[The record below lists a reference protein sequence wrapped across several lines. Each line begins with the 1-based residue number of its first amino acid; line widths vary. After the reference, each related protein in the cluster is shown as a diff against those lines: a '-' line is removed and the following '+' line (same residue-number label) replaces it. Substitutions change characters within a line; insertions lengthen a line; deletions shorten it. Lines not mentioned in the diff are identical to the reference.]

1 MRTGSRDVLTRQD
14 QAELSEPKA
23 SIESVNPPVN
33 SIRRAL
39 ARAWPG
45 VLLVVAIAAVVHL
58 ALHPFPLIPDVVAA
72 LAVGT
77 LMGNLGARPWAQAGA
92 NLVVRY
98 GLRLAI
104 IALGAG
110 LNLSVIAG
118 RGWSTLLLIVTLVA
132 IAMTLGLLMG
142 RAAALD
148 RTVSILLG
156 VGTAICGA
164 SAILAVSPLVKAR
177 EKETAYAIT
186 TIFAFNIAA
195 LLCLPFIGHLLGLS
209 QVRFGTW
216 VGTAVNDTS
225 VVVATGYVY
234 GPTAGGIATL
244 VKLTRTILLVPLCIV
259 VGLAF
264 GGEDAKGSVLLR
276 ARQSIPWFVLG
287 FFGLAAINTARVVPL
302 AWDQSVAQ
310 AGSLV
315 LVVVLAAVG
324 LGVDVEGIRRMG
336 LKPLLIGFALAAVMV
351 VVSFVMIS
359 ALAIE

>member
-1 MRTGSRDVLTRQD
+1 MN
-14 QAELSEPKA
+14 A
-23 SIESVNPPVN
+23 
-33 SIRRAL
+33 IRRGFG
-39 ARAWPG
+39 RAWPG
-45 VLLVVAIAAVVHL
+45 VVLAAAIAAVVHL
-58 ALHPFPLIPDVVAA
+58 ALQPFPVIPDVVAA
-72 LAVGT
+72 LAIGT
-77 LMGNLGARPWAQAGA
+77 LVGNLGTRAWAEVGARLG
-92 NLVVRY
+92 VRY

-132 IAMTLGLLMG
+132 IAMTLGLVMG

-164 SAILAVSPLVKAR
+164 SAILAVSPLLKAP

-186 TIFAFNIAA
+186 TIFVFNIAA
-195 LLCLPFIGHLLGLS
+195 LLCLPFVGHVLGLS

-244 VKLTRTILLVPLCIV
+244 VKLARTILLVPLCIV
-259 VGLAF
+259 VGLVF
-264 GGEDAKGSVLLR
+264 GGADAKGSVLLR
-276 ARQSIPWFVLG
+276 ARQSVPWFVLG
-287 FFGLAAINTARVVPL
+287 FFCLAAINTAHVVPS
-302 AWDQSVAQ
+302 AWDKLVAQ
-310 AGSLV
+310 AGSLL

-324 LGVDVEGIRRMG
+324 LGVDVEGIQRMG
-336 LKPLLIGFALAAVMV
+336 LKPLLIGFALAAIMV
-351 VVSFVMIS
+351 LVSFAMIS
-359 ALAIE
+359 ALAIN

>member
-1 MRTGSRDVLTRQD
+1 VGAL
-14 QAELSEPKA
+14 
-23 SIESVNPPVN
+23 
-33 SIRRAL
+33 RRGFG
-39 ARAWPG
+39 RAWPG
-45 VLLVVAIAAVVHL
+45 VLLAVAIAAIVHV
-58 ALHPFPLIPDVVAA
+58 ALRPLPVIPDVVAA

-77 LMGNLGARPWAQAGA
+77 LVGNLGARAWAQDGA
-92 NLVVRY
+92 RLVVRY

-148 RTVSILLG
+148 RNVSILLG

-186 TIFAFNIAA
+186 TIFAFNIVA
-195 LLCLPFIGHLLGLS
+195 LLCLPFIGHVLGLS
-209 QVRFGTW
+209 QIRFGTL

-264 GGEDAKGSVLLR
+264 GGADAKGSVLLR

-287 FFGLAAINTARVVPL
+287 FFALAAINTTHVLPI

-310 AGSLV
+310 AGSLL

-336 LKPLLIGFALAAVMV
+336 LKPLMIGFTLAAIMV

-359 ALAIE
+359 ALDIS

>member
-1 MRTGSRDVLTRQD
+1 MTDKLSGARVTTEPDVSP
-14 QAELSEPKA
+14 AKA
-23 SIESVNPPVN
+23 
-33 SIRRAL
+33 IRGGF

-45 VLLVVAIAAVVHL
+45 VVLASVIAIAVHL
-58 ALHPFPLIPDVVAA
+58 VLHPFPVIPDVVAA
-72 LAVGT
+72 LVVGT
-77 LMGNLGARPWAQAGA
+77 LVGNLGVRPWAQSGA
-92 NLVVRY
+92 KFVVRY

-118 RGWSTLLLIVTLVA
+118 RGWSTLFLIVTLVLV
-132 IAMTLGLLMG
+132 AMTLGLLMG
-142 RAAALD
+142 RAARLD

-186 TIFAFNIAA
+186 TIFAFNIVA

-209 QVRFGTW
+209 QIRFGTW

-234 GPTAGGIATL
+234 GPVAGGTATL

-259 VGLAF
+259 VGLGF
-264 GGEDAKGSVLLR
+264 GGADAKGSVLLR

-287 FFGLAAINTARVVPL
+287 FFGLAAINTWHVVPN
-302 AWDQSVAQ
+302 AWDQAVAQ
-310 AGSLV
+310 AGSLL

-324 LGVDVEGIRRMG
+324 LGVDVDGIRKMG
-336 LKPLLIGFALAAVMV
+336 IRPLLIGFALAAVMV
-351 VVSFVMIS
+351 VVSLAMIS
-359 ALAIE
+359 ALAIR